1 LALVPSGLPALL
13 SRDKR
18 HSRNPKRA
26 ARFTHKFRIVLSG
39 KFKGDRSGPRRA
51 ALEADEEPFSSA
63 RSFPQVLVCTLA
75 GTVVNLG
82 WVWLE
87 YRATEADSALVSV

>member
-1 LALVPSGLPALL
+1 VDLAVPRLKQTKSRSHQPVPSP
-13 SRDKR
+13 
-18 HSRNPKRA
+18 
-26 ARFTHKFRIVLSG
+26 
-39 KFKGDRSGPRRA
+39 
-51 ALEADEEPFSSA
+51 
-63 RSFPQVLVCTLA
+63 LVCTLA